1 MLMLYRR
8 GIQLNLRMNFKKIFI
23 TGGAGYAGSCLV
35 PELLNKGYEVTVY
48 DIMYYTDEFLPK
60 NNPSLKII
68 KGDIRDEEKVKTSCQ
83 KHDVF
88 IHLAC
93 ISNDT
98 SFALDEELSTSI
110 NLDAFE
116 PMVVAAKDAGIKR
129 FIYASSSS
137 VYGISEE
144 KNVTEEH
151 PLVPLTLYNKYKGIC
166 EPLLFKHTNENFE
179 GVIFRPATVCGFA
192 PRQRL
197 DLSVNIL
204 TNFAIN
210 KGMIK
215 VFGGNQLRPNL
226 HVMDYC
232 DAVEMLIKSDSKNIK
247 NQIFN
252 IGYQNLSIMEIANL
266 VKKVVEQE
274 FPEKGI
280 INIIKEVSDDNRS
293 YHINSDKIKNL
304 LNYAPKRSIEN
315 AVKDLCQAFKK
326 NLLPDSFKKDIYFN
340 INRMKNIKAK

>member
-1 MLMLYRR
+1 MLYQRDTK
-8 GIQLNLRMNFKKIFI
+8 LNYKMNFKKIFI
-23 TGGAGYAGSCLV
+23 TGGAGYVGSCLV

-48 DIMYYTDEFLPK
+48 DIMYYTDKFLPK
-60 NNPSLKII
+60 DNPGLKII
-68 KGDIRDEEKVKTSCQ
+68 KGDIRDKEKVEASCRN
-83 KHDVF
+83 HDVF
-88 IHLAC
+88 VHLAC

-98 SFALDEELSTSI
+98 SFALDEKLSTSI

-116 PMVVAAKDAGIKR
+116 PMVIAAKNSGIKR

-166 EPLLFKHTNENFE
+166 EPLLFKHTDENFE
-179 GVIFRPATVCGFA
+179 GVIFRPATVCGYA

-204 TNFAIN
+204 TNFAVN

-232 DAVEMLIKSDSKNIK
+232 DAVEVLIKTESKNIK

-266 VKKVVEQE
+266 VKKIVEKK
-274 FPEKGI
+274 FPERGV
-280 INIIKEVSDDNRS
+280 INIIKESSDDNRS
-293 YHINSDKIKNL
+293 YHINSDKIKDL
-304 LNYAPKRSIEN
+304 LNYSPKRSIEN
-315 AVKDLCQAFKK
+315 AVEDLCVAFKK
-326 NLLPDSFKKDIYFN
+326 DLLKNSFDEDIYFN
-340 INRMKNIKAK
+340 INRMKNTKAK